1 MPSGPQGAPRYDPPE
16 PRFPGFVIVGS
27 SAIGGVLVGRRKWTD
42 PQAMRERDIL
52 LGGDDDATYIYVSQA
67 LTAPGKDTGY
77 SRNGSDPP
85 APLSRMTWYKGAE
98 TSVEPDAANP
108 IQDDDC
114 RLVLIYGLEHSD
126 T

>member
-1 MPSGPQGAPRYDPPE
+1 MACARAGRQKYPLT
-16 PRFPGFVIVGS
+16 
-27 SAIGGVLVGRRKWTD
+27 VLTV
-42 PQAMRERDIL
+42 
-52 LGGDDDATYIYVSQA
+52 QA

-85 APLSRMTWYKGAE
+85 APLSRLTWYKGAE

-114 RLVLIYGLEHSD
+114 RLVLIYDLEHSD